1 MRRSDAAAVA
11 DAVSDSVSEGIIPMD
26 QAEQLCIVCG
36 VFIHWQAEDDKK
48 IYEYNY
54 EATKQSI
61 ANAMAGSPSA
71 EEMVAGKEKASHPFR
86 GF

>member
-1 MRRSDAAAVA
+1 MNQKIKDALA
-11 DAVSDSVSEGIIPMD
+11 DEGVEITVPTVGKRAGEMWR
-26 QAEQLCIVCG
+26 ALS
-36 VFIHWQAEDDKK
+36 EDDKK